1 MPISRKS
8 RDERGGGGGGGTK
21 WGGGGVGGVGG
32 GEVGRGGGGRRGE
45 GEGVNRV
52 RVGDIYYEDV
62 MTARP
67 ERRRGGTYV
76 PVTVGYPPLKCLITK
91 LNGTIKYSIRPTGA

>member
-1 MPISRKS
+1 MKGGGG
-8 RDERGGGGGGGTK
+8 EGGGGTKGGGGGRGGGGGEG
-21 WGGGGVGGVGG
+21 
-32 GEVGRGGGGRRGE
+32 RGE

-52 RVGDIYYEDV
+52 MVGYIYYEDV

-76 PVTVGYPPLKCLITK
+76 PVAVGYPPLKCLITK
-91 LNGTIKYSIRPTGA
+91 LNGTIKYSIRPTGV